1 MKIWFFYHLAWR
13 HYLSEWR
20 QRGIAKFFLFFFLI
34 FHFILSCLLSFELRI
49 THLLR
54 TKFEVK
60 TKKVFFVFSL
70 SSFLLLFRNF
80 FWETEVMRLSTWKI
94 HFLWNVFF
102 IWKVKTAKWHAKRCR
117 QTDRQTDSVQTK
129 MFVLRDDTIYFLLFA
144 EISNF

>member
-1 MKIWFFYHLAWR
+1 MKIYFFYFEAIIVWMTSDR
-13 HYLSEWR
+13 NCK
-20 QRGIAKFFLFFFLI
+20 ILFF
-34 FHFILSCLLSFELRI
+34 ILFSLYLLSSELRI

-60 TKKVFFVFSL
+60 TKKGFFVFSL
-70 SSFLLLFRNF
+70 SSFLFLFCNF

-117 QTDRQTDSVQTK
+117 QTDRQTDRQCADKNVS
-129 MFVLRDDTIYFLLFA
+129 FARRHNLLFA
-144 EISNF
+144 EISNL

>member
-1 MKIWFFYHLAWR
+1 MYALLKCLPIIFINWFYYKWRYIFFYFEAIIVWMTSDR
-13 HYLSEWR
+13 NCK
-20 QRGIAKFFLFFFLI
+20 ILFF
-34 FHFILSCLLSFELRI
+34 ILFSLYLLSSELRI

-70 SSFLLLFRNF
+70 SSFLFLFCNF

-117 QTDRQTDSVQTK
+117 QTDRQTVCRQK
-129 MFVLRDDTIYFLLFA
+129 C
-144 EISNF
+144 